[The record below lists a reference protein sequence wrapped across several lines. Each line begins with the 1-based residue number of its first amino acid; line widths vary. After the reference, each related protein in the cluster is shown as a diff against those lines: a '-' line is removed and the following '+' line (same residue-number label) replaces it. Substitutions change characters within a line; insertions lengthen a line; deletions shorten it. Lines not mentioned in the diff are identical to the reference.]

1 MCSRPE
7 FLSHWDSSGTVMD
20 FVVAMITRNQGRPF
34 MSTHN
39 AASWGYFDTVTS
51 QWNLDILK
59 KAGFP
64 VHLLPTVVQP
74 ATDVGE
80 LKDR

>member
-1 MCSRPE
+1 
-7 FLSHWDSSGTVMD
+7 
-20 FVVAMITRNQGRPF
+20 

-59 KAGFP
+59 KEGFP
-64 VHLLPTVVQP
+64 VDLLPTVVQP
-74 ATDVGE
+74 ATDVGQ